1 MSPGNMNVM
10 LVMGGVLS
18 VLLGP
23 LAVWILG
30 RGGRPSTS
38 VSQPPAIPTGCW
50 MWKLAAMGLCYVAL
64 YMIFGY
70 FVAWQ
75 NPALRAY
82 YGGTD
87 PGSFMASMRQN
98 WVNTPWMFPL
108 QFGRGILWALF
119 LVPLI
124 RTFRRS

>member
-1 MSPGNMNVM
+1 MSTGNMNGM
-10 LVMGGVLS
+10 LVMGGVFS

-30 RGGRPSTS
+30 RGGRPSTR
-38 VSQPPAIPTGCW
+38 VSQPPAIPTGSW
-50 MWKLAAMGLCYVAL
+50 MWKLAAIGLCYVAL

-82 YGGTD
+82 YGGPH
-87 PGSFMASMRQN
+87 PGSFLASLR
-98 WVNTPWMFPL
+98 P
-108 QFGRGILWALF
+108 ALG
-119 LVPLI
+119 V
-124 RTFRRS
+124 